1 MTIIAIFLGII
12 GLVVCLIDWR
22 KGLFV
27 CIAVGFLQD
36 PIRKMIP
43 GEPVFITMMVGLFV
57 AITILSALL
66 EGETLSFEP
75 ILAWYDV
82 IRAPLILFVILVL
95 IQSGL
100 TAMRFGNTA
109 LAVIGTVSYLA
120 PLPALLLTYY
130 YAENIEAIKKL
141 MAFYV
146 AMAVAAALGVYLAFF
161 DVDLPGLRQI
171 GTGLVIY
178 DMGMVLEAYPGFM
191 RSPEIMAWHISA
203 AVCLLTI
210 LFAVTPKPGARMICV
225 TLMVLLT
232 IAGFLTGRRKMV
244 IELVLFLA
252 FFGSLLL
259 YFRIANRKPFAI
271 GLLGG
276 GACIAVAFKMLLPSE
291 AVWQF
296 NPYMQRSITAFAD
309 APERFTNLGLGSIEW
324 AFNRSGML
332 GKGAGT
338 GSQGAQ
344 HFGGGTVLVGGAGEG
359 GLGKI
364 MVELGI
370 PGLLLTAWLGIAL
383 ALYSWQIL
391 KLTREQ
397 DAETATLAYGLIA
410 FVAANIPVFI
420 SASQVYGDPFV
431 LLMLGWLFGLFLSM
445 PRLMAPIEIVD

>member
-1 MTIIAIFLGII
+1 MSIIAIFLGLICL
-12 GLVVCLIDWR
+12 GVCMSDWR

-27 CIAVGFLQD
+27 CIAIGFLQD
-36 PIRKMIP
+36 PTRKMIP
-43 GEPVFITMMVGLFV
+43 GEPVFVSMMVGLFV
-57 AITILSALL
+57 VITILSALL
-66 EGETLSFEP
+66 QGETLSFEP
-75 ILAWYDV
+75 ILAWYEV

-100 TAMRFGNTA
+100 TTLRFGNPV

-130 YAENIEAIKKL
+130 YTEHIEAIKKL
-141 MAFYV
+141 IVFYV
-146 AMAVAAALGVYLAFF
+146 ALAVASVLGVYLAFF
-161 DVDLPGLRQI
+161 HVDFPGLRQV
-171 GTGLVIY
+171 GAGLVIY

-210 LFAVTPKPGARMICV
+210 LFALTPKPGARMICV

-244 IELVLFLA
+244 IELLLFLT

-259 YFRIANRKPFAI
+259 YFRLGNRRGFAI

-276 GACIAVAFKMLLPSE
+276 GACIAMAFMMLLPSE

-296 NPYMQRSITAFAD
+296 NPYWQRSITAFAD
-309 APERFTNLGLGSIEW
+309 APERFTKLGLGSMEW
-324 AFNRSGML
+324 AFNRAGML

-364 MVELGI
+364 MVELGV
-370 PGLLLTAWLGIAL
+370 PGLILTAWLGIAL
-383 ALYSWQIL
+383 AVYSWQLL

-410 FVAANIPVFI
+410 FVAANIPVFV

-431 LLMLGWLFGLFLSM
+431 LLMLGWLFGLFLSI
-445 PRLMAPIEIVD
+445 PRLAQESEIID